1 MINYIFYLQTFLEFL
16 NEWQNNNFQENLWW
30 KYNRWNR
37 VICFKSESRKLF
49 LGIADIV
56 ISFHEN
62 GKFSSNLFQR
72 IRVLPDLNVTHES
85 SPLDNKEAFE
95 NGGKKSDIDHFWWMV
110 VAVIK
115 TAFPKLYHNKVS
127 FYFHLF
133 ISAIFIVPEVFRNY
147 FVSQLYHPIF
157 FNSSDRCSLICMMR
171 DSEIFTS
178 HFTLEFYRFWNWW
191 SRIRFVAMKHGCGF
205 GFGCGCG
212 CGTRYFLKK

>member
-62 GKFSSNLFQR
+62 GKFSCNLFQR
-72 IRVLPDLNVTHES
+72 ICVLLDLNVTHES

-95 NGGKKSDIDHFWWMV
+95 NDGQKSDIDHF
-110 VAVIK
+110 
-115 TAFPKLYHNKVS
+115 
-127 FYFHLF
+127 
-133 ISAIFIVPEVFRNY
+133 R
-147 FVSQLYHPIF
+147 
-157 FNSSDRCSLICMMR
+157 
-171 DSEIFTS
+171 
-178 HFTLEFYRFWNWW
+178 
-191 SRIRFVAMKHGCGF
+191 
-205 GFGCGCG
+205 
-212 CGTRYFLKK
+212 